1 VGGDRS
7 GGGGGGVVEG
17 VFGVREP
24 RMNAD
29 GHGWIWGMKMGE
41 PLRREGREG
50 FLDWGLGI
58 GDWGGLRLGQSGHV
72 GGWGFGI

>member
-58 GDWGGLRLGQSGHV
+58 GVVSDWDSRDTLGV
-72 GGWGFGI
+72 GDLGFE

>member
-50 FLDWGLGI
+50 LLDWGLGI
-58 GDWGGLRLGQSGHV
+58 GVVSDWDSRDTLGI
-72 GGWGFGI
+72 WDLGFE